1 MSITEASRF
10 QLRTA
15 IGQILSEEAADTLM
29 ELLPPVGWADVAT
42 KTDLQH
48 LRDELKAEIHS
59 LRVATKTD
67 LQHLREELKAEIHS
81 LRVATKTDLQ
91 HLRDELKA
99 DMLNLRNEF
108 KSDIHALRNEFKA
121 DIQALQL
128 SFETTL
134 EKRLHEQTKWFI
146 TTMIAMNAVTVAV
159 AVALSK
165 LI

>member
-48 LRDELKAEIHS
+48 LRDELK
-59 LRVATKTD
+59 T
-67 LQHLREELKAEIHS
+67 
-81 LRVATKTDLQ
+81 
-91 HLRDELKA
+91 
-99 DMLNLRNEF
+99 
-108 KSDIHALRNEFKA
+108 

>member
-48 LRDELKAEIHS
+48 LRDELKSDINS

-67 LQHLREELKAEIHS
+67 IQHLRDEMQADIKNLREELKG
-81 LRVATKTDLQ
+81 
-91 HLRDELKA
+91 
-99 DMLNLRNEF
+99 DM
-108 KSDIHALRNEFKA
+108 H
-121 DIQALQL
+121 ALQL
-128 SFETTL
+128 TIEATL
-134 EKRLHEQTKWFI
+134 EKRLHEQTKWLI
-146 TTMIAMNAVTVAV
+146 TTMIAMNTVMLA
-159 AVALSK
+159 ASVALSK

>member
-48 LRDELKAEIHS
+48 LR
-59 LRVATKTD
+59 
-67 LQHLREELKAEIHS
+67 EELKADI
-81 LRVATKTDLQ
+81 
-91 HLRDELKA
+91 
-99 DMLNLRNEF
+99 LN
-108 KSDIHALRNEFKA
+108 LRNEFKA

>member
-48 LRDELKAEIHS
+48 LRDEM
-59 LRVATKTD
+59 
-67 LQHLREELKAEIHS
+67 
-81 LRVATKTDLQ
+81 
-91 HLRDELKA
+91 KA
-99 DMLNLRNEF
+99 DMR
-108 KSDIHALRNEFKA
+108 
-121 DIQALQL
+121 ALQL
-128 SFETTL
+128 TIEIAI
-134 EKRLHEQTKWFI
+134 EKRIHEQTKWLI
-146 TTMIAMNAVTVAV
+146 TTMIAMNTVMLA
-159 AVALSK
+159 ASVALSK

>member
-48 LRDELKAEIHS
+48 LRH
-59 LRVATKTD
+59 
-67 LQHLREELKAEIHS
+67 
-81 LRVATKTDLQ
+81 
-91 HLRDELKA
+91 ELKA

-108 KSDIHALRNEFKA
+108 KS

>member
-48 LRDELKAEIHS
+48 LRDELKGDINS

-67 LQHLREELKAEIHS
+67 LHHLRDEMQADIKN
-81 LRVATKTDLQ
+81 
-91 HLRDELKA
+91 LRDELKG
-99 DMLNLRNEF
+99 DIRNLRDEL
-108 KSDIHALRNEFKA
+108 KGDMH
-121 DIQALQL
+121 ALQL
-128 SFETTL
+128 TIEATL
-134 EKRLHEQTKWFI
+134 EKRLHEQTRWLI
-146 TTMIAMNAVTVAV
+146 TTMIAMNTVMLA
-159 AVALSK
+159 ASVALSK

>member
-67 LQHLREELKAEIHS
+67 LQHLR
-81 LRVATKTDLQ
+81 
-91 HLRDELKA
+91 DELKA
-99 DMLNLRNEF
+99 DMLN
-108 KSDIHALRNEFKA
+108 LRNEFKA

>member
-29 ELLPPVGWADVAT
+29 ELLPSVGWADVAT

-48 LRDELKAEIHS
+48 LRDELKADM
-59 LRVATKTD
+59 LN
-67 LQHLREELKAEIHS
+67 

-99 DMLNLRNEF
+99 DMLN
-108 KSDIHALRNEFKA
+108 LRNEFKA

>member
-48 LRDELKAEIHS
+48 LR
-59 LRVATKTD
+59 
-67 LQHLREELKAEIHS
+67 EELKADI
-81 LRVATKTDLQ
+81 
-91 HLRDELKA
+91 
-99 DMLNLRNEF
+99 LNLRNEF

-146 TTMIAMNAVTVAV
+146 TTMIALNAVTVAV

>member
-48 LRDELKAEIHS
+48 LRNEMQADIKN
-59 LRVATKTD
+59 
-67 LQHLREELKAEIHS
+67 
-81 LRVATKTDLQ
+81 
-91 HLRDELKA
+91 LRDEFKG
-99 DMLNLRNEF
+99 DM
-108 KSDIHALRNEFKA
+108 H
-121 DIQALQL
+121 ALQL
-128 SFETTL
+128 TIEIAI
-134 EKRLHEQTKWFI
+134 EKRIHEQTRWLI
-146 TTMIAMNAVTVAV
+146 TTMIAMNTVMLA
-159 AVALSK
+159 ASVALSK

>member
-48 LRDELKAEIHS
+48 LR
-59 LRVATKTD
+59 
-67 LQHLREELKAEIHS
+67 EELKADI
-81 LRVATKTDLQ
+81 
-91 HLRDELKA
+91 
-99 DMLNLRNEF
+99 LNLRNEF
-108 KSDIHALRNEFKA
+108 KSDIHALRVEFKA
-121 DIQALQL
+121 DIHALQL

>member
-48 LRDELKAEIHS
+48 LRDELK
-59 LRVATKTD
+59 D
-67 LQHLREELKAEIHS
+67 
-81 LRVATKTDLQ
+81 
-91 HLRDELKA
+91 
-99 DMLNLRNEF
+99 DM
-108 KSDIHALRNEFKA
+108 H
-121 DIQALQL
+121 ALQL
-128 SFETTL
+128 TIEATL
-134 EKRLHEQTKWFI
+134 EKRLHEQTKWLI
-146 TTMIAMNAVTVAV
+146 TTMIAMNTVMLA
-159 AVALSK
+159 ASVALSK

>member
-48 LRDELKAEIHS
+48 LRDELKA
-59 LRVATKTD
+59 
-67 LQHLREELKAEIHS
+67 
-81 LRVATKTDLQ
+81 
-91 HLRDELKA
+91 
-99 DMLNLRNEF
+99 DM
-108 KSDIHALRNEFKA
+108 H
-121 DIQALQL
+121 ALQL
-128 SFETTL
+128 TIEVNVRKL
-134 EKRLHEQTKWFI
+134 IQEQTKWLI

>member
-15 IGQILSEEAADTLM
+15 IGQILDEEAADTLM

-48 LRDELKAEIHS
+48 LRDELKG
-59 LRVATKTD
+59 
-67 LQHLREELKAEIHS
+67 
-81 LRVATKTDLQ
+81 
-91 HLRDELKA
+91 
-99 DMLNLRNEF
+99 DMLNL
-108 KSDIHALRNEFKA
+108 
-121 DIQALQL
+121 QL
-128 SFETTL
+128 TIEVNVRKL
-134 EKRLHEQTKWFI
+134 IHEQTKWLI

>member
-42 KTDLQH
+42 KTDLH
-48 LRDELKAEIHS
+48 
-59 LRVATKTD
+59 
-67 LQHLREELKAEIHS
+67 
-81 LRVATKTDLQ
+81 

>member
-1 MSITEASRF
+1 MG
-10 QLRTA
+10 L
-15 IGQILSEEAADTLM
+15 ILSEEAADTLM

-48 LRDELKAEIHS
+48 LRDELKGDINS

-67 LQHLREELKAEIHS
+67 L
-81 LRVATKTDLQ
+81 
-91 HLRDELKA
+91 
-99 DMLNLRNEF
+99 LNL
-108 KSDIHALRNEFKA
+108 
-121 DIQALQL
+121 QL
-128 SFETTL
+128 TIEVNVRKL
-134 EKRLHEQTKWFI
+134 IHEQTKWLI

>member
-48 LRDELKAEIHS
+48 LRE
-59 LRVATKTD
+59 
-67 LQHLREELKAEIHS
+67 
-81 LRVATKTDLQ
+81 
-91 HLRDELKA
+91 ELKA
-99 DMLNLRNEF
+99 DMLN
-108 KSDIHALRNEFKA
+108 LRNEFKA

>member
-15 IGQILSEEAADTLM
+15 IGQILNEEAADTLM

-48 LRDELKAEIHS
+48 LRDELKG
-59 LRVATKTD
+59 
-67 LQHLREELKAEIHS
+67 
-81 LRVATKTDLQ
+81 
-91 HLRDELKA
+91 
-99 DMLNLRNEF
+99 DMLNL
-108 KSDIHALRNEFKA
+108 
-121 DIQALQL
+121 QL
-128 SFETTL
+128 TIEVGVRKL
-134 EKRLHEQTKWFI
+134 IHEQTKWLI

>member
-15 IGQILSEEAADTLM
+15 IGLILDEEAADTLM

-48 LRDELKAEIHS
+48 LRDELKSDIQS
-59 LRVATKTD
+59 LRN
-67 LQHLREELKAEIHS
+67 ELKG
-81 LRVATKTDLQ
+81 
-91 HLRDELKA
+91 
-99 DMLNLRNEF
+99 DMLNL
-108 KSDIHALRNEFKA
+108 
-121 DIQALQL
+121 QL
-128 SFETTL
+128 TIEVNVRKL
-134 EKRLHEQTKWFI
+134 IHEQTKWLI

>member
-48 LRDELKAEIHS
+48 LRDELKGDINS
-59 LRVATKTD
+59 LRVATKSD
-67 LQHLREELKAEIHS
+67 LQHLRNELKSDIDS
-81 LRVATKTDLQ
+81 LRNE
-91 HLRDELKA
+91 LRG
-99 DMLNLRNEF
+99 DMLNL
-108 KSDIHALRNEFKA
+108 
-121 DIQALQL
+121 QL
-128 SFETTL
+128 TIEVNVRKL
-134 EKRLHEQTKWFI
+134 IHEQTKWLI

>member
-15 IGQILSEEAADTLM
+15 IGLILSKEAADTLM

-42 KTDLQH
+42 KTDLHYLNGDIQN
-48 LRDELKAEIHS
+48 LRNELKSDIDS
-59 LRVATKTD
+59 LRN
-67 LQHLREELKAEIHS
+67 ELKSDIQS
-81 LRVATKTDLQ
+81 LRN
-91 HLRDELKA
+91 ELKG
-99 DMLNLRNEF
+99 DMLNL
-108 KSDIHALRNEFKA
+108 
-121 DIQALQL
+121 QL
-128 SFETTL
+128 TIEVSVRKL
-134 EKRLHEQTKWFI
+134 IHEQTKWLI